1 MDSRDS
7 ILSERLDHSC
17 AMIEVLEHAAEGLDA
32 RAVVLEAEV
41 REVEERLLRCE
52 PDDDRAFELRDEWER
67 RWRGLAGLAS
77 ATRSQAQRKRNPQ
90 IPCGSPTHAGPQT
103 A

>member
-1 MDSRDS
+1 MDSHDG

-32 RAVVLEAEV
+32 RAVVLEADV
-41 REVEERLLRCE
+41 RQVEERLLLCE
-52 PDDDRAFELRDEWER
+52 PGDERASELLSEWKR
-67 RWRGLAGLAS
+67 RWRDLAGLAS
-77 ATRSQAQRKRNPQ
+77 ASRSQAQRKRNPQ

-103 A
+103 P

>member
-1 MDSRDS
+1 MESRDG
-7 ILSERLDHSC
+7 ILRERLDHSC

-41 REVEERLLRCE
+41 REVEERLQLCE
-52 PDDDRAFELRDEWER
+52 PGDERASELRAEWKK
-67 RWRGLAGLAS
+67 RWRDLAGLAS
-77 ATRSQAQRKRNPQ
+77 APRPRAQRKRNPQ
-90 IPCGSPTHAGPQT
+90 IPGALPTHAGAQT